1 MKITWNYFTVYDEVL
16 IIHNARETL
25 HVNACMH
32 ARLKLHGV
40 VLHTIHFIIY
50 TYIEMDYVHRSN
62 L

>member
-25 HVNACMH
+25 YVHACKAETAWSRSTYDSFH
-32 ARLKLHGV
+32 YL
-40 VLHTIHFIIY
+40 
-50 TYIEMDYVHRSN
+50 YIEMDYVHRSN